1 MGEQSVS
8 IHDSAI
14 GGDSF
19 VGSTKID
26 NQIIND
32 PEVIART
39 AIEAYK
45 LGTEDANANTIIP
58 ERTET
63 IQRTDENGYE

>member
-1 MGEQSVS
+1 M
-8 IHDSAI
+8 I

-32 PEVIART
+32 PEVIAR
-39 AIEAYK
+39 AAVEAYK
-45 LGTEDANANTIIP
+45 LGTKDANVNTIIP
-58 ERTET
+58 ERPDTVE
-63 IQRTDENGYE
+63 RTDENRFE